1 MTDTTIAIPRTRAE
15 LLAARL
21 EHRIQSEQR
30 VAGDWVGTLDEL
42 RAETG
47 FARSTV
53 SEAVRLLRERGII
66 EIRPGR
72 GGGLFVAAT
81 NPVVRLR
88 HTLLTVRDA
97 PTSVVDAIAVRDALE
112 GLIAREAARHRT
124 EADVVALRGLLHELV
139 GSSASHSDFMRANWR
154 LHERIAAITPNAM
167 ASAIYL
173 GTLGHISTATSAF
186 DADDSTWADY
196 FAARSAIH
204 ERLVAAII
212 AGDDAAV
219 AAAVQEHNTTS

>member
-1 MTDTTIAIPRTRAE
+1 VTDTTTSMPRTRAE
-15 LLAARL
+15 TLAARL
-21 EHRIQSEQR
+21 ERRIQTEQR
-30 VAGDWVGTLDEL
+30 AAGDYVGTLDEL
-42 RAETG
+42 RTETG

-112 GLIAREAARHRT
+112 GLIAQEAARHRT
-124 EADVVALRGLLHELV
+124 QSDIDDLRGLLHDLV
-139 GSSASHSDFMRANWR
+139 GSSASHSAFMRANWR

-173 GTLGHISTATSAF
+173 GTLGHISTATSVF
-186 DADDSTWADY
+186 DAEDSTWTDY
-196 FAARSAIH
+196 FTTRYAIH
-204 ERLVAAII
+204 DRLVTAII
-212 AGDDAAV
+212 AGDATAV
-219 AAAVQEHNTTS
+219 TAAVQEHNTTS